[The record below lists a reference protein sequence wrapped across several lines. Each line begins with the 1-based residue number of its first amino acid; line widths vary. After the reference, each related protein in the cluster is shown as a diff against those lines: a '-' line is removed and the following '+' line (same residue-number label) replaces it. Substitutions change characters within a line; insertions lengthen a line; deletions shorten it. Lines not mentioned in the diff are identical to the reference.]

1 MLEYMIWAN
10 EQIFKILLELPES
23 KIEKDLG
30 ENLGSIG
37 NRILHLAEENMWWL
51 YYPQEMEWKPALESI
66 SKMSTI
72 ELITYLSENA
82 ESWKEFIND
91 NPDRIF
97 RIDEDDGVIVDLSTS
112 EIVFNLVNHN
122 TYHRGQIM
130 TLLRKQDV
138 DPVTTDFYWYKR
150 KKSPIKSP

>member
-1 MLEYMIWAN
+1 
-10 EQIFKILLELPES
+10 
-23 KIEKDLG
+23 
-30 ENLGSIG
+30 
-37 NRILHLAEENMWWL
+37 MWWL

-72 ELITYLSENA
+72 ELITYLRENT

-150 KKSPIKSP
+150 MKSPIKSP